1 MKSLAQDDGRR
12 VELNGWSAKAG
23 PRVCCLSLLLGEIK
37 VCHSVSNEGGSRT
50 RPRKNLAGPQLR
62 RLSDFGRLG
71 QSQGII
77 DINAKVS
84 DRVLYLGVSKQ
95 DLNGSKVTG
104 RLVNECRL
112 GAA

>member
-1 MKSLAQDDGRR
+1 LR
-12 VELNGWSAKAG
+12 
-23 PRVCCLSLLLGEIK
+23 
-37 VCHSVSNEGGSRT
+37 EGGGIDDCRSVRAAPRQKASETSKMGARSRT
-50 RPRKNLAGPQLR
+50 RPRKNLAGPQSTR
-62 RLSDFGRLG
+62 RSDFGRLG
-71 QSQGII
+71 QSQRII

-84 DRVLYLGVSKQ
+84 NRVLYLGVSKQ